1 LFTKKIDALSL
12 LREKRNSLLQ
22 ETDFYAFS
30 DVVMSSNMKTYRQ
43 QLRDLPASANPKVDS
58 VGNLDMSS
66 VTFPT
71 KPS

>member
-1 LFTKKIDALSL
+1 MDALSL
-12 LREKRNSLLQ
+12 LREKRNSLLK
-22 ETDFYAFS
+22 ETDFYALS

-58 VGNLDMSS
+58 AGNLDMSS

-71 KPS
+71 KPSEE